1 MAVRLFC
8 QEENPSGLTNC
19 KQCGMALPKEQE
31 KRKQKGI
38 ARFVWF
44 VILLALFCAAMI
56 VWLPRTPPVAG

>member
-1 MAVRLFC
+1 MAVCLFC

>member
-1 MAVRLFC
+1 MAVCLFC

-31 KRKQKGI
+31 KRKQQGI

>member
-1 MAVRLFC
+1 MAVCLFC

-19 KQCGMALPKEQE
+19 KHCGMALPKEPE
-31 KRKQKGI
+31 KRKQQGI